1 MKFTIKKVLVSEE
14 EKIDWAEFFVGDTG
28 QYVDV
33 EAFVKQDI
41 YEEFIDYKCLSCK
54 YEDELEADIV
64 LEMFYPEFEEYPL
77 LTCPKCGKDKFVP
90 LDIYKAKIKKQ
101 AFYNKYFCKILI

>member
-1 MKFTIKKVLVSEE
+1 MKFSIKKAPISEE
-14 EKIDWAEFFVGDTG
+14 EKRDRAEFFAKDTR

-41 YEEFIDYKCLSCK
+41 YDEFIDYKCLSCILQ
-54 YEDELEADIV
+54 EELEADVV

-77 LTCPKCGKDKFVP
+77 LTCPKCGKGKFVP
-90 LDIYKAKIKKQ
+90 LDIYKAKTKK
-101 AFYNKYFCKILI
+101 